1 VRAAVVGSLESAG
14 AHLRGI
20 APDEYVTVAVDFIPA
35 GVFVS
40 QVRPARTV
48 VVRARKRDLDA
59 RLLGQ
64 LSADELR
71 RRVEVSEY

>member
-1 VRAAVVGSLESAG
+1 MTDPAGGPDKTVTCGAVGL
-14 AHLRGI
+14 
-20 APDEYVTVAVDFIPA
+20 PDEYVTVAVDFVPP
-35 GVFVS
+35 GVFVA
-40 QVRPARTV
+40 QMRPTRTV

-64 LSADELR
+64 LSADDLR